1 MTIEDK
7 DAELKLKM
15 SNNIGWLV
23 LVKTFTQADVCG
35 DESELTIRQ
44 LARIENGQ
52 VLVSLFRNYCFCLR
66 Y

>member
-7 DAELKLKM
+7 DAELKLKIG
-15 SNNIGWLV
+15 NNIRTARLNKN
-23 LVKTFTQADVCG
+23 LTQSDVCG

-52 VLVSLFRNYCFCLR
+52 VLGFCCKVLNKE
-66 Y
+66 